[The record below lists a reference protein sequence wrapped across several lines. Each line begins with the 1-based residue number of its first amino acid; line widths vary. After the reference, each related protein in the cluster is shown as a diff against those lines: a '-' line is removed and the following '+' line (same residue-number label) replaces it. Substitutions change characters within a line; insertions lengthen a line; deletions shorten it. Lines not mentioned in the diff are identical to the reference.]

1 MERISN
7 ELKDGSMPEVWI
19 MKFAP
24 INRYTRT
31 GKWGKR
37 ILCPNCNHQSIVYH
51 FAWSALGCMH
61 CKGMIEKDEW
71 LVEVK

>member
-1 MERISN
+1 
-7 ELKDGSMPEVWI
+7 MPGVCS
-19 MKFAP
+19 MKFTP

-37 ILCPNCNHQSIVYH
+37 ILCPNCNNQSIVYH

-61 CKGMIEKDEW
+61 CKEMIEKDEW
-71 LVEVK
+71 LVEVKS

>member
-1 MERISN
+1 
-7 ELKDGSMPEVWI
+7 

-51 FAWSALGCMH
+51 FSWSALSCMH

-71 LVEVK
+71 LVEVKL

>member
-1 MERISN
+1 
-7 ELKDGSMPEVWI
+7 

-71 LVEVK
+71 LVEVKS

>member
-1 MERISN
+1 
-7 ELKDGSMPEVWI
+7 

-51 FAWSALGCMH
+51 FAWSALSCMH
-61 CKGMIEKDEW
+61 CKEIIEKDEW